1 LKSPKSARGVG
12 NMAILA
18 TSHCEDSLNCGKKAV
33 LGNSCSYDGASD
45 GALIV
50 IMEAT
55 KSAQEDLKSIMDGGR
70 LINHNKEH
78 FRIR

>member
-1 LKSPKSARGVG
+1 VLW
-12 NMAILA
+12 
-18 TSHCEDSLNCGKKAV
+18 HSL
-33 LGNSCSYDGASD
+33 SYDGASHV
-45 GALIV
+45 ALIV

-55 KSAQEDLKSIMDGGR
+55 KRAQEDLKSIMDGVR

>member
-1 LKSPKSARGVG
+1 
-12 NMAILA
+12 
-18 TSHCEDSLNCGKKAV
+18 LNCGQKAV
-33 LGNSCSYDGASD
+33 LWHSLSYDGASYV
-45 GALIV
+45 ALTV

-55 KSAQEDLKSIMDGGR
+55 KRAQEDLKSIMDGVR

>member
-1 LKSPKSARGVG
+1 MLW
-12 NMAILA
+12 
-18 TSHCEDSLNCGKKAV
+18 H
-33 LGNSCSYDGASD
+33 SCSRDGASD
-45 GALIV
+45 VALIV

>member
-1 LKSPKSARGVG
+1 
-12 NMAILA
+12 
-18 TSHCEDSLNCGKKAV
+18 V
-33 LGNSCSYDGASD
+33 LWHSCSHDGASYV
-45 GALIV
+45 ALIV

-55 KSAQEDLKSIMDGGR
+55 KSAQEDLKSIMDGVR

>member
-1 LKSPKSARGVG
+1 MLW
-12 NMAILA
+12 
-18 TSHCEDSLNCGKKAV
+18 HSL
-33 LGNSCSYDGASD
+33 SYDGASYV
-45 GALIV
+45 ALTV

-55 KSAQEDLKSIMDGGR
+55 KRAQEDLKSIMDGVR

>member
-1 LKSPKSARGVG
+1 
-12 NMAILA
+12 MAILA
-18 TSHCEDSLNCGKKAV
+18 TSHREDSLNCGQKAV
-33 LGNSCSYDGASD
+33 LWHSLSYDGASYV
-45 GALIV
+45 ALIV

-55 KSAQEDLKSIMDGGR
+55 KSAQEDLKSIMDGVR

>member
-1 LKSPKSARGVG
+1 
-12 NMAILA
+12 MAILA

-33 LGNSCSYDGASD
+33 LWHSCSHDGASYV
-45 GALIV
+45 ALIV
-50 IMEAT
+50 IAEAT
-55 KSAQEDLKSIMDGGR
+55 KSAQEDLKSIIDGVR

>member
-1 LKSPKSARGVG
+1 M
-12 NMAILA
+12 NF
-18 TSHCEDSLNCGKKAV
+18 GKKAV
-33 LGNSCSYDGASD
+33 LQHSCSHDGASD
-45 GALIV
+45 VALIV

-55 KSAQEDLKSIMDGGR
+55 KSAQEGLKSIMDGVR